1 MRSKARK
8 IALAALLVGLPG
20 CASKQVL
27 VRDPPPVEL
36 LGDCPVV
43 VEDVRTNGGLVN
55 TILAY
60 RASIETCNTDK
71 ASLRKWSEDSNAT
84 SVGKP

>member
-8 IALAALLVGLPG
+8 IALAVLLVGLPG

-27 VRDPPPVEL
+27 VRDPPPVGL
-36 LGDCPVV
+36 LGDCPPV
-43 VEDVRTNGGLVN
+43 VEDVRTNGGLVH

-60 RASIETCNTDK
+60 RASVATCNTDK
-71 ASLRKWSEDSNAT
+71 GALRKWSEQ
-84 SVGKP
+84 